1 MLRIRIRKTLRRRL
15 PLLLALAAVSFSI
28 IVPAP
33 AAQAR
38 SGDITIETGKG
49 EAFEV
54 KHNLFGQRSFAVQ
67 DRLGNKIANEKGLFG
82 NSKVEV
88 GLLGNEYERKKNI
101 FGSKSIKASDM
112 FGDKIE
118 SKKSWFGLGRRKT
131 TINLSGTT
139 GLINQALA
147 KRKDAESPSLTGR
160 TDLDAPADI
169 TNAFPSS
176 VDVNAP
182 QP

>member
-1 MLRIRIRKTLRRRL
+1 VVASLY
-15 PLLLALAAVSFSI
+15 S
-28 IVPAP
+28 AP
-33 AAQAR
+33 ASQAR

-49 EAFEV
+49 EALEL

-67 DRLGNKIANEKGLFG
+67 DRLGNKISNEKGLFG
-82 NSKVEV
+82 NSKVGV

-118 SKKSWFGLGRRKT
+118 SKRSWFGLGRRKT
-131 TINLSGTT
+131 KINLSGTT

-147 KRKDAESPSLTGR
+147 RKLGKNDQILTPDVDADLNLKAPELNSDINTSDINASDINASFPAPPER
-160 TDLDAPADI
+160 T
-169 TNAFPSS
+169 N
-176 VDVNAP
+176 
-182 QP
+182 

>member
-1 MLRIRIRKTLRRRL
+1 MLSIRTSLCRKL
-15 PLLLALAAVSFSI
+15 PLLLAFAAVSFSI

-33 AAQAR
+33 AADAK

-101 FGSKSIKASDM
+101 VGSKSIKASDM

-118 SKKSWFGLGRRKT
+118 SKRSWFGLGRRKT

-139 GLINQALA
+139 GLINQALS
-147 KRKDAESPSLTGR
+147 KRKDAEPPAVAGKTE
-160 TDLDAPADI
+160 LDGPADI

-176 VDVNAP
+176 VDLNAP